1 MPIHTDIAAAEYH
14 ADPAPEPSLSSSVA
28 RILVERSP
36 KHAWWAHPRLNPDF
50 APDRGSDAAAIGSA
64 VHAVALECDWD
75 RIVFVDAPDWR
86 TKAAKEARSDAI
98 LAGCIPLLEKNRWQV
113 TGMVAGLA
121 PLLPEPRTA
130 EATLM
135 WREANGAWC
144 RARPDA
150 MQSGPGLI
158 VDVKTTTLA
167 ATPDGWGRRAMW
179 DYAMQCGLYRRA
191 YARCSQYDDVLPAW
205 RFVVQEQT
213 APYCAAVFTFDNEA
227 LAYCDALAERAI
239 ELWGAC
245 MSSGEWPGYPAG
257 GHVAELPAWMRVKG
271 EEE

>member
-1 MPIHTDIAAAEYH
+1 MPIHTDIAAAVYH

-36 KHAWWAHPRLNPDF
+36 RHAWHAHPRLNPDF
-50 APDRGSDAAAIGSA
+50 EPDRGSDAAAIGSA

-75 RIVFVDAPDWR
+75 RIVFVEAPDWR

-98 LAGCIPLLEKNRWQV
+98 LAGCIPLLEKNRQQV

-130 EATLM
+130 EATLI

-144 RARPDA
+144 RVRPDA
-150 MQSGPGLI
+150 IAPRLL
-158 VDVKTTTLA
+158 VDIKTTTMV
-167 ATPDGWGRRAMW
+167 ATPDGWGRRQMW
-179 DYAMQCGLYRRA
+179 EYTMQCGLYRRG
-191 YARCSQYDDVLPAW
+191 YARTHLDVLPAW

-213 APYCAAVFTFDNEA
+213 APYAAAVFAFDNEA

-239 ELWGAC
+239 EIWGAC
-245 MSSGEWPGYPAG
+245 MSSGEWPGYAAG
-257 GHVAELPAWMRVKG
+257 AHVAEMPAWMRVNG
-271 EEE
+271 EAEC